1 MVPANAP
8 LVTHPLTRFD
18 IVDTALDVIKAAPGV
33 ILGATAM
40 FLVPFEVVSVALR
53 RNQLGLDDVSTGV
66 TASFLAAVVLR
77 LLTISF
83 VTFAVTHVLWA
94 WQRGEAPRA
103 RTAAAA
109 ALRRAP
115 GLVLAWV
122 LVHLAEAAALAA
134 FGVPYLIVA
143 PLLLCTVPVMAVEG
157 RSALSAMGRSW
168 RLGLRELGL
177 ALGEVPP
184 DRDGRQGAPHR
195 AVGRELLRLTDAI
208 FDAPRVERRASSST
222 SR

>member
-1 MVPANAP
+1 
-8 LVTHPLTRFD
+8 
-18 IVDTALDVIKAAPGV
+18 
-33 ILGATAM
+33 
-40 FLVPFEVVSVALR
+40 
-53 RNQLGLDDVSTGV
+53 
-66 TASFLAAVVLR
+66 

-122 LVHLAEAAALAA
+122 LVHVAEAAALAA

-177 ALGEVPP
+177 VLGGFLLIATVGVVLLVALSGVSY
-184 DRDGRQGAPHR
+184 A
-195 AVGRELLRLTDAI
+195 TDAI
-208 FDAPRVERRASSST
+208 FDALGWSGSFLVDVAVSFATSMVLVPFAAGSVALVYFDLRVRREGLDLELAAD
-222 SR
+222 RHFDAA